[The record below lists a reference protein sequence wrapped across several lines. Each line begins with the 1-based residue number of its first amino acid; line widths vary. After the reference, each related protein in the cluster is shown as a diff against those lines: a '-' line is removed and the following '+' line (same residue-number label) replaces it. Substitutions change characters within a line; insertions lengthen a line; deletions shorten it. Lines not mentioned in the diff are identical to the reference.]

1 MNGKIYLYPGQYK
14 SIENKYINGV
24 YASHTNDNKY
34 IFVKDIGLP
43 KIVSSMRGGSLE
55 PKLHGFLFFLRN
67 YERKPSIIW
76 DEAETSNGIRFVYFL
91 RENKNFMQ
99 LPNNVFIAAPYDEFD
114 SAVRKNVIVRSGV
127 YDNERFNIPILHH
140 KEYIPDIVIKH
151 LPPTPDPKRQN
162 DKYNK
167 YFAAPPG
174 DPSEVP
180 IMAPPAAVIPRP
192 MPPTRP
198 MPPAAPPMQPPF
210 VKPPPVP
217 PVPPYVPPNVPP
229 YARPIPTGNPTG
241 VIPRPMHP
249 PFVPPPPMR
258 VDASTYKS
266 PPIRFDMS
274 TITTPS
280 LGRKSPKR
288 DSSKTPSRH
297 TSRNASPKRDSTNT
311 IVSISSDDDDESS
324 DESIAESSDGIEF
337 TESVIPEAR
346 PRSNKQNF
354 NEKIFDPNT
363 YAQPGKPVP
372 GKPVLEPTIPQTV
385 PIRMV
390 KKNGSVQEYNVYT
403 KSLPALK
410 QHAKRA
416 TNSHPKSPSR
426 QSTDG
431 NRDRLVS
438 FGKSFYIE
446 GTPKTSGNIDDPTFI
461 YEPMEVIKS
470 TDQQQ
475 DETAKIMANN
485 RFYQRKYHKE

>member
-180 IMAPPAAVIPRP
+180 IM
-192 MPPTRP
+192 
-198 MPPAAPPMQPPF
+198 Q
-210 VKPPPVP
+210 
-217 PVPPYVPPNVPP
+217 
-229 YARPIPTGNPTG
+229 
-241 VIPRPMHP
+241 P

-288 DSSKTPSRH
+288 DSSKTPSR
-297 TSRNASPKRDSTNT
+297 NASPKRDSTNT
-311 IVSISSDDDDESS
+311 IVSISSDDDDDESS

-346 PRSNKQNF
+346 PRSNNKQNF

>member
-1 MNGKIYLYPGQYK
+1 
-14 SIENKYINGV
+14 
-24 YASHTNDNKY
+24 
-34 IFVKDIGLP
+34 
-43 KIVSSMRGGSLE
+43 
-55 PKLHGFLFFLRN
+55 
-67 YERKPSIIW
+67 
-76 DEAETSNGIRFVYFL
+76 
-91 RENKNFMQ
+91 
-99 LPNNVFIAAPYDEFD
+99 
-114 SAVRKNVIVRSGV
+114 
-127 YDNERFNIPILHH
+127 
-140 KEYIPDIVIKH
+140 
-151 LPPTPDPKRQN
+151 
-162 DKYNK
+162 
-167 YFAAPPG
+167 
-174 DPSEVP
+174 
-180 IMAPPAAVIPRP
+180 
-192 MPPTRP
+192 
-198 MPPAAPPMQPPF
+198 
-210 VKPPPVP
+210 
-217 PVPPYVPPNVPP
+217 
-229 YARPIPTGNPTG
+229 
-241 VIPRPMHP
+241 
-249 PFVPPPPMR
+249 
-258 VDASTYKS
+258 
-266 PPIRFDMS
+266 MS

-288 DSSKTPSRH
+288 DSSKTPSR
-297 TSRNASPKRDSTNT
+297 NASPKRDSTNT
-311 IVSISSDDDDESS
+311 IVSISSDDESI

-346 PRSNKQNF
+346 PRSNNKQNF

-446 GTPKTSGNIDDPTFI
+446 GTPKTNGNIDDPTFI

>member
-1 MNGKIYLYPGQYK
+1 
-14 SIENKYINGV
+14 
-24 YASHTNDNKY
+24 
-34 IFVKDIGLP
+34 
-43 KIVSSMRGGSLE
+43 
-55 PKLHGFLFFLRN
+55 
-67 YERKPSIIW
+67 
-76 DEAETSNGIRFVYFL
+76 
-91 RENKNFMQ
+91 
-99 LPNNVFIAAPYDEFD
+99 
-114 SAVRKNVIVRSGV
+114 
-127 YDNERFNIPILHH
+127 
-140 KEYIPDIVIKH
+140 
-151 LPPTPDPKRQN
+151 
-162 DKYNK
+162 
-167 YFAAPPG
+167 
-174 DPSEVP
+174 
-180 IMAPPAAVIPRP
+180 
-192 MPPTRP
+192 
-198 MPPAAPPMQPPF
+198 
-210 VKPPPVP
+210 
-217 PVPPYVPPNVPP
+217 
-229 YARPIPTGNPTG
+229 
-241 VIPRPMHP
+241 
-249 PFVPPPPMR
+249 
-258 VDASTYKS
+258 
-266 PPIRFDMS
+266 MS

-311 IVSISSDDDDESS
+311 IVSISSDDDDDESS
-324 DESIAESSDGIEF
+324 DEISDESSDGIEF

-346 PRSNKQNF
+346 PRSNNKQNF

-385 PIRMV
+385 PIRVV

-446 GTPKTSGNIDDPTFI
+446 GTPKTNGNIDDPTFI